1 MDMPRVRLLREG
13 RLQVTCARA
22 AKCTRVRE
30 TRNGIRRA
38 PAIRFRAILIGL
50 AAIWLSARWIFHG
63 EIVRYTFL
71 TLAAPF
77 CHAIYILLVLTL
89 ANMLVR
95 SRFEGMAL
103 TRLEL
108 LCVYSMVSVASAVM
122 SCDMQS
128 ILVTELPYPAY
139 TLDTPDKWRDL
150 IPGAVP
156 EWLLVT
162 DRDAVTGFFRG
173 NSSFWR
179 PEVISAWI
187 KPVLIWTVFLWA
199 LVLTMQSMC
208 GLLRKAWG
216 EDERLTFPI
225 VALPMTMATEPRTFF
240 SSRAM
245 WVGFA
250 IAGTITLLNGLNYLY
265 PAVPAIPIKR
275 QTIVPV
281 ATGPL
286 TGPTTFTLSF
296 YFFAIT
302 LGFVMPLDLGMS
314 LWVFFLLYRA
324 QLAYV
329 AVQGFP
335 LESRAPFAESQAFG
349 AYLAVFIASVW
360 RLRRHLGE
368 AWRQAWARG
377 HNAGEDADAYRS
389 AFVGTVAGSALLVGA
404 LIIAGMT
411 PVVALAFIGIFFAIA
426 VMITRVRAEFG
437 FPVHDMHVMGPA
449 AAMVRLFGSESF
461 GRSTLGMFATLHW
474 MNRAYRGH
482 VMPHQ
487 LEALKLAGTGARER
501 SAMGRAIAFAAIV
514 SVPICFIVFLDG
526 FYRIGAATGHV
537 NVWGTGYARE
547 AFSNNLNTW
556 LKSPS
561 KSLIGETIATGAG
574 CAIALLLGYL
584 RSMLPGFPLH
594 PLAYAVANSWG
605 MANLWV
611 PIMIGS
617 LCKAAVL
624 KGRGL
629 KGYRGALMFF
639 FGLMLG
645 EFAVGCTWT
654 LVGMV
659 IDTPTYEFWP

>member
-1 MDMPRVRLLREG
+1 MSAVKVTPSIRL
-13 RLQVTCARA
+13 
-22 AKCTRVRE
+22 
-30 TRNGIRRA
+30 
-38 PAIRFRAILIGL
+38 RAIVVAL
-50 AAIWLSARWIFHG
+50 AALWLSARWIFHG

-77 CHAIYILLVLTL
+77 CHAIYILLVVTL
-89 ANMLVR
+89 ANLLIGR
-95 SRFEGMAL
+95 RYPRAAL
-103 TRLEL
+103 TGLEL
-108 LCVYSMVSVASAVM
+108 LCVYSMVSVGSAVM
-122 SCDMQS
+122 SCDMQT
-128 ILVTELPYPAY
+128 ILVTQLPYPAY
-139 TLDTPDKWRDL
+139 MLDTPAKWSEL
-150 IPGAVP
+150 IQGAVP

-173 NSSFWR
+173 NSTFWR
-179 PEVISAWI
+179 ADVVSAWLRPI
-187 KPVLIWTVFLWA
+187 LIWTVVLWV

-208 GLLRKAWG
+208 ALLRKAWG

-225 VALPMTMATEPRTFF
+225 VALPMAMAGEPRAFF
-240 SSRAM
+240 SNRAM
-245 WVGFA
+245 WLGLS
-250 IAGTITLLNGLNYLY
+250 IAALITLLNGLSYLY
-265 PAVPAIPIKR
+265 PAIPSIPIKR
-275 QTIVPV
+275 QTIIPV
-281 ATGPL
+281 TSGPL

-302 LGFVMPLDLGMS
+302 LGFIMPLDLGVS
-314 LWVFFLLYRA
+314 LWVFFLLYKSE
-324 QLAYV
+324 LAYV

-335 LESRAPFAESQAFG
+335 AESRAPFAESQAFG
-349 AYLAVFIASVW
+349 AYLAVFMASVW
-360 RLRRHLGE
+360 RLRRHLKT
-368 AWRQAWARG
+368 AWRVAWARQSP
-377 HNAGEDADAYRS
+377 ASEDARAYRA
-389 AFVGTVAGSALLVGA
+389 AFVGTLSGTLLLVAG
-404 LIIAGMT
+404 LIAAGMA
-411 PVVALAFIGIFFAIA
+411 PVVAFAFIAIFFAIA

-449 AAMVRLFGSESF
+449 ASMVRLFGAESF
-461 GRSTLGMFATLHW
+461 GRGTLGMFAMLHW

-487 LEALKLAGTGARER
+487 LEALKMAGTGSRDR
-501 SAMGRAIAFAAIV
+501 SAMGRAIALAAAV

-537 NVWGTGYARE
+537 NQWGTGYAKE
-547 AFSNNLNTW
+547 AFTYNLPTW
-556 LKSPS
+556 LKNPA
-561 KSLIGETIATGAG
+561 KPLTGETVAAGAG

-584 RSMLPGFPLH
+584 RSLLPGFPLH

-617 LCKAAVL
+617 VCKAAVL

-654 LVGMV
+654 LAGMV
-659 IDTPTYEFWP
+659 LDTPTYEFWP